1 MLVIKFIIKFSVNN
15 KMILWFNFFTL
26 KKSIPIRQNTHTQK
40 AMGLQWYMMMM
51 ITKLI
56 FYEKKLIVIEEERN

>member
-1 MLVIKFIIKFSVNN
+1 MVQ
-15 KMILWFNFFTL
+15 FFTL

-40 AMGLQWYMMMM
+40 AMGFQWYMMMM